1 MQRGGRRGLG
11 IEPLHL
17 HIRLWQSNARH
28 TRGSLALVF
37 IDLKTAFYSVV
48 KPMLAGF
55 DGSMEAVA
63 TIFQTLKLPSSAYNG
78 FLANVMEGDLVKR
91 ATQAEIVADNVGA
104 SLANTWFAIPN
115 GKEVCAPQTGSRPGD
130 PCADVLFGYIMAQM
144 LAQIQGRAEEA
155 QIPLHVQCGDGELTH
170 CVTRVDDIAF
180 AIFAA
185 ADSLVQNTQVLLP
198 FAVYHHGC
206 HNWTWHAHVIW
217 TIKDSS
223 NSWVQGCQF
232 HYSTKGLWE
241 IAQWKAAGVF
251 RAWWSG
257 CSPAGGSLQ
266 AFGWTCSEGRNEAPW
281 DPDTSG
287 CSTTEHCSSRTSSFA
302 WHGLRRAETCFGAKF
317 GFFCAASS
325 FKYLVCYEP
334 RGGRCMGSG
343 LVSHISDARE
353 QNRQGR
359 CQTQGALSAGSEN

>member
-1 MQRGGRRGLG
+1 
-11 IEPLHL
+11 
-17 HIRLWQSNARH
+17 
-28 TRGSLALVF
+28 
-37 IDLKTAFYSVV
+37 
-48 KPMLAGF
+48 MLAGF

-78 FLANVMEGDLVKR
+78 FLANVREGDLVKR

-206 HNWTWHAHVIW
+206 HN
-217 TIKDSS
+217 
-223 NSWVQGCQF
+223 
-232 HYSTKGLWE
+232 
-241 IAQWKAAGVF
+241 
-251 RAWWSG
+251 
-257 CSPAGGSLQ
+257 
-266 AFGWTCSEGRNEAPW
+266 
-281 DPDTSG
+281 
-287 CSTTEHCSSRTSSFA
+287 
-302 WHGLRRAETCFGAKF
+302 
-317 GFFCAASS
+317 
-325 FKYLVCYEP
+325 
-334 RGGRCMGSG
+334 
-343 LVSHISDARE
+343 
-353 QNRQGR
+353 
-359 CQTQGALSAGSEN
+359 